1 MMNRF
6 PYFFEKRVLEKKEK
20 IVILQ
25 YINSNQ
31 TMKTLSV
38 KDSELLRMQ
47 QTIDSLQKE
56 VVELRELCTT
66 IVQYLKPIH
75 GTAIHLTDTQKQ
87 ELENRLEMIENGE
100 MKVYHWNE
108 IKGKYGNAI

>member
-1 MMNRF
+1 MNDESLFLIFLKKGFWKNR
-6 PYFFEKRVLEKKEK
+6 KRV
-20 IVILQ
+20 VVLQ

-100 MKVYHWNE
+100 MKVYST
-108 IKGKYGNAI
+108 